1 MPRHCWGVW
10 PAFPTSDYYGGS
22 VPSHDQQPTAGLP
35 ATGLDSRRGGRSQDG
50 SHVHHQPVDGVGA
63 QLFPGSLATGTP
75 QTFPVASWPA
85 TSTGVRVA
93 LPRCWSSVRC
103 CPAPIRQISSR
114 FLSCGG
120 STTGS
125 CNTCTF
131 PSCLPGPGRLAV
143 PTRPV
148 VVGAAP
154 TLPCASRVRL
164 PPASPGRYD
173 SPEVG
178 LSSHPVKWRLVA
190 HEVVEKLLTSI
201 TAGSGL
207 AFGQATSRSSWI
219 PLGLTADMR
228 DQGLAELSV
237 RKLVAKACHG
247 KPDHV
252 TGRQGQI
259 VKACLGGEPAEPSPL
274 LVGQVDGGSVVGPQ
288 GSGVLSG

>member
-1 MPRHCWGVW
+1 MW

-93 LPRCWSSVRC
+93 LPSRWLGVRC
-103 CPAPIRQISSR
+103 GPAPIRQISSR

-125 CNTCTF
+125 CNTYTF
-131 PSCLPGPGRLAV
+131 PSRLPGPGRLAV

-164 PPASPGRYD
+164 PPASPGRCD

-178 LSSHPVKWRLVA
+178 LPSHPVKWRLVA
-190 HEVVEKLLTSI
+190 HEVVEKLLTS
-201 TAGSGL
+201 TLLSYWGWPGSPRSWCSATSMMARMVRRQGNWSRLPWRGRCSGSTSGPNRTRTPQVAKPLDALPERGML
-207 AFGQATSRSSWI
+207 ALGGIQVGKHYHGQAL
-219 PLGLTADMR
+219 PGGLT
-228 DQGLAELSV
+228 
-237 RKLVAKACHG
+237 
-247 KPDHV
+247 
-252 TGRQGQI
+252 
-259 VKACLGGEPAEPSPL
+259 
-274 LVGQVDGGSVVGPQ
+274 
-288 GSGVLSG
+288 

>member
-10 PAFPTSDYYGGS
+10 PALPTSDYYGGS
-22 VPSHDQQPTAGLP
+22 VPSCDQQPTAGLP
-35 ATGLDSRRGGRSQDG
+35 ATGLGSRRGGRSQDG

-190 HEVVEKLLTSI
+190 HEVIEKLLT
-201 TAGSGL
+201 TLNGCLAGRNGTPACYL
-207 AFGQATSRSSWI
+207 RPARRM
-219 PLGLTADMR
+219 LG
-228 DQGLAELSV
+228 S
-237 RKLVAKACHG
+237 CW
-247 KPDHV
+247 P
-252 TGRQGQI
+252 
-259 VKACLGGEPAEPSPL
+259 
-274 LVGQVDGGSVVGPQ
+274 LVGATPCPGPSRHRPAQ
-288 GSGVLSG
+288 ARLAPRP

>member
-1 MPRHCWGVW
+1 MW

-22 VPSHDQQPTAGLP
+22 VPSQDQQPTAGLP
-35 ATGLDSRRGGRSQDG
+35 ATGLASRWGGRSQNG

-75 QTFPVASWPA
+75 QPFPVASWPA

-93 LPRCWSSVRC
+93 LPYCWSGVRC

-125 CNTCTF
+125 CNPYTF
-131 PSCLPGPGRLAV
+131 PSRLPGPGRLAV

-154 TLPCASRVRL
+154 TLPYASRVRL
-164 PPASPGRYD
+164 PPASPGCCD

-178 LSSHPVKWRLVA
+178 LPSHPVKWRLVA
-190 HEVVEKLLTSI
+190 HEDVEKVLT
-201 TAGSGL
+201 
-207 AFGQATSRSSWI
+207 RSS
-219 PLGLTADMR
+219 PARTRRSGTPAFEEFSAFMADHAHAAPR
-228 DQGLAELSV
+228 RVYVPV
-237 RKLVAKACHG
+237 RGYPRNAKERESASG
-247 KPDHV
+247 
-252 TGRQGQI
+252 GRRRR
-259 VKACLGGEPAEPSPL
+259 
-274 LVGQVDGGSVVGPQ
+274 
-288 GSGVLSG
+288 

>member
-190 HEVVEKLLTSI
+190 HEVVEKLVTS
-201 TAGSGL
+201 TRRLRGDGCDQALCASSGFDVSGQGAGL
-207 AFGQATSRSSWI
+207 ERSSVERR
-219 PLGLTADMR
+219 PTVLTRLGYD
-228 DQGLAELSV
+228 S
-237 RKLVAKACHG
+237 AKAFHHC
-247 KPDHV
+247 
-252 TGRQGQI
+252 R
-259 VKACLGGEPAEPSPL
+259 GGTCWQASA
-274 LVGQVDGGSVVGPQ
+274 S
-288 GSGVLSG
+288 

>member
-1 MPRHCWGVW
+1 MPAGYDELPIGAAWSGSPVPAPRPVPPWATARRSSPASSWHASSPAADSLPPFAMPRHCRGVW
-10 PAFPTSDYYGGS
+10 PALPTSDYYGGS
-22 VPSHDQQPTAGLP
+22 VPSCDQQPTAGLP
-35 ATGLDSRRGGRSQDG
+35 ATGLDGRRGGRSQDG

-93 LPRCWSSVRC
+93 LPSCWSSVRC

-125 CNTCTF
+125 CNTYTF

-190 HEVVEKLLTSI
+190 HEVVEQPLTS
-201 TAGSGL
+201 
-207 AFGQATSRSSWI
+207 
-219 PLGLTADMR
+219 M
-228 DQGLAELSV
+228 
-237 RKLVAKACHG
+237 
-247 KPDHV
+247 
-252 TGRQGQI
+252 
-259 VKACLGGEPAEPSPL
+259 
-274 LVGQVDGGSVVGPQ
+274 
-288 GSGVLSG
+288 

>member
-1 MPRHCWGVW
+1 MW

-35 ATGLDSRRGGRSQDG
+35 ATGLDSRWGGRSQDG

-93 LPRCWSSVRC
+93 LPSRWLGVRC
-103 CPAPIRQISSR
+103 GPAPIRQISSR

-125 CNTCTF
+125 CNTYTF
-131 PSCLPGPGRLAV
+131 PSRLPGPGRLAV

-164 PPASPGRYD
+164 PPASPGRCD

-178 LSSHPVKWRLVA
+178 LPSHPVKWRLVA
-190 HEVVEKLLTSI
+190 HEFVEKLLTERNGCS
-201 TAGSGL
+201 AGRSGMRACHRVPPVASVELATGRSCAWSWSSSPSPNAGL
-207 AFGQATSRSSWI
+207 APAPRPRPPRWIGRCHPQPSSSAA
-219 PLGLTADMR
+219 GA
-228 DQGLAELSV
+228 
-237 RKLVAKACHG
+237 
-247 KPDHV
+247 
-252 TGRQGQI
+252 
-259 VKACLGGEPAEPSPL
+259 
-274 LVGQVDGGSVVGPQ
+274 GP
-288 GSGVLSG
+288 